1 MGVGRPLFTHHRG
14 AALRLASFQTLL
26 LIQVSFVRI
35 RAVLFAF
42 TRSIVFSNI
51 CLCMHFI
58 HMQLASVSKSGF
70 FHREQILG
78 QAQNNFP
85 RRDHPVRLRLP
96 PLHGRGILLAYLTFP
111 TVALS
116 RERLEDHEPVE

>member
-78 QAQNNFP
+78 QAQNNSPP
-85 RRDHPVRLRLP
+85 RPPRQAAPATPPREGNFTRLSNISD
-96 PLHGRGILLAYLTFP
+96 GCI
-111 TVALS
+111 
-116 RERLEDHEPVE
+116 E